1 MLFAAIRWMFLWF
14 HSWAGG
20 QWRQWGKFVRW
31 PVGGFPGMD
40 LWEVAANTAQDRTA
54 TAGQGE
60 AEVKLSAGEIQ
71 RASGHFCLFPA
82 QLAGSL

>member
-1 MLFAAIRWMFLWF
+1 MLRRRGVSGDSGESLWC
-14 HSWAGG
+14 G
-20 QWRQWGKFVRW
+20 R
-31 PVGGFPGMD
+31 VGVFPGLD
-40 LWEVAANTAQDRTA
+40 LWEVAAKTAQDRTA